1 MSPNAS
7 LEDREVPTVREDP
20 DLIPYEKE
28 TSINFTKGDDRADI
42 FSAERGI
49 TRRLLGHDLF
59 DIEAILLKDGSR
71 ANSIQSLDTSADVVV
86 GIRGTLPIDAVK
98 LKADARS
105 ARGHASV
112 VSNVAGDVD
121 TGGGDDQ

>member
-1 MSPNAS
+1 MNAS
-7 LEDREVPTVREDP
+7 SSQADREIPTVREDP
-20 DLIPYEKE
+20 DLVPLEKE
-28 TSINFTKGDDRADI
+28 TSINFTKGEDRADI

-59 DIEAILLKDGSR
+59 DIDAILLKDGSR
-71 ANSIQSLDTSADVVV
+71 ANSIQSLDTSEDVVV

-98 LKADARS
+98 LKSEARS

-112 VSNVAGDVD
+112 VSNVAGDID
-121 TGGGDDQ
+121 AGGEGE